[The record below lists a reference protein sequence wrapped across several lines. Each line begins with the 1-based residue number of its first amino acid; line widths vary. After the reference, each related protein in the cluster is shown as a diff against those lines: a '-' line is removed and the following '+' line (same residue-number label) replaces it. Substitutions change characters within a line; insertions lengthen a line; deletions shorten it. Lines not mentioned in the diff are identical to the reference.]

1 MNFKPIW
8 CDTCRGW
15 GEWLEPFIR
24 MVECPDCKGTG
35 MKKDIS
41 EIMKQINS
49 KQPLWKKQLT
59 NYKAR
64 QIQSGKRKQRDQGPT
79 KNQTKT
85 NEKDEG

>member
-1 MNFKPIW
+1 M
-8 CDTCRGW
+8 
-15 GEWLEPFIR
+15 
-24 MVECPDCKGTG
+24 
-35 MKKDIS
+35 KDIS

-64 QIQSGKRKQRDQGPT
+64 QIQSDKRKQRSQGPT
-79 KNQTKT
+79 KAQTKT